1 MRNRFNK
8 NGAGAEIF
16 SQAPVL
22 PYRKRAFWKRGMELK
37 QIIRDILDG
46 NFKYDNSA
54 LDFSCSR
61 IELSVQTGETA
72 EGSFFIYGAKDVI
85 TEGYIVSSDL
95 RMECLTSSFGGSQD
109 EIFYRFDASG
119 SADGEEVKGAFHM
132 ISNQG
137 EYYLPFSVSV
147 KAAPIDSSLGEIK
160 NLFHFTNL
168 AKSNWAEAVK
178 LFYSPKFGQT
188 LTGNSRQYYAA
199 YKGLSAI
206 PGNEHNVEEFLLEI
220 NKKKPVEFM
229 PEETEIRLEEPAAM
243 TRYALVIHR
252 NGWGYTRLC
261 VETEGGFLTVDEEV
275 VTEDAFLGNLYRL
288 YYYIQ
293 DEKLHAGNN
302 YGCIR
307 LRSFEKTI
315 TVPVTVVCHSETGR
329 KLTMMKREQRRIT
342 TQLMQYYQA
351 YRLKKI
357 SAKTWLEESGS
368 LVERL
373 KEVDG
378 NDISARL
385 FQAQLFVT
393 QERFREA
400 EWMLEQN
407 RAETEKLREDK
418 PELYCYYLYL
428 TTLYSKSDRYVDEVS
443 RKIAWY
449 YERNRGNWRIAWLL
463 LFLADEYTKSAARK
477 WALLEELF
485 AYRCYSP
492 VVYAEAWNLI
502 CMNPAML
509 MKLGEFELQV
519 LHFAAKN
526 EAMKDDV
533 MIQLLYL
540 AQKQKGYSDLLLR
553 ILTACYEKKPQ
564 NDLLHAIC
572 ATLIKGNKQGSR
584 YFKWYQAGVEQNLRI
599 TRLYEYYMMSVTRDD
614 RQKLPKM
621 VLMYFSYQSDLH
633 YEITAWLYAYVW
645 KHQEEIPEIYISY
658 LAAIERFIIEQIKHG
673 RINRNLAYLYR
684 NVLEQSMIDE
694 EIAGAL
700 TELLFMQNI
709 TVESDAVKQVVLV
722 YPYGVREMVYPV
734 SGRQAQVPL
743 FDEECRVVLEDGERN
758 RYTNSIGSSR
768 EQLIT
773 TGRLFKLVAPYVR
786 EHLGYALHICY
797 DHKDDLTILEENVD
811 RFRYLADSDFLAEE
825 NRREIRMKLIQFYYE
840 KDRMWEL
847 DEYLLSLQ
855 PEDIA
860 REDRKEV
867 IRTMVLRGMYQEAYE
882 WVRITGPYRIDV
894 KTLVRLFSRL
904 LLQGDAAS
912 ENDAL
917 MTGILL
923 YVVKKGKYDEQI
935 LKYLV
940 RYYNGSIKD
949 MRDVWKAAEDFGV
962 DAYEISERIIV
973 QTLYTGSYIGE
984 EMEIFSSYSR
994 AGGKEEVISAFL
1006 SQISFDYVICEKVI
1020 DTAIFRSIRQLY
1032 REKAQLHLVCKIAYL
1047 KYFAENPKEITEEMK
1062 EMISAFLQD
1071 LLNRKIMLP
1080 LFKSYQGYL
1089 PALALLQDKVI
1100 LEYRA
1105 KPGHRVKIHYLIQRE
1120 DGKEQEYCK
1129 ETMKDMFSGICVREF
1144 ILFFG
1149 ERLQYYITEETDGK
1163 EQVTESGTIS
1173 KNDSSQLDMGSRFN
1187 LLNGI
1192 MIGRTLQDYDTVDTL
1207 LEEYYKKDFM
1217 TDKLF
1222 EPV

>member
-1 MRNRFNK
+1 M
-8 NGAGAEIF
+8 
-16 SQAPVL
+16 
-22 PYRKRAFWKRGMELK
+22 K
-37 QIIRDILDG
+37 QIIREILDG
-46 NFKYDNSA
+46 NFKYENSA
-54 LDFSCSR
+54 LDFSCPR
-61 IELSVQTGETA
+61 VELSVRAGEAA

-95 RMECLTSSFGGSQD
+95 RMECLSSSFSGGQD
-109 EIFYRFDASG
+109 EVFYRFDASG
-119 SADGEEVKGAFHM
+119 SSDGEEVNGAFHM

-147 KAAPIDSSLGEIK
+147 KAAPIGSSLGEIK

-168 AKSNWAEAVK
+168 AKSNWAEAVR
-178 LFYSPKFGQT
+178 LFYSPEFGQT

-199 YKGLSAI
+199 YKGLSAVY
-206 PGNEHNVEEFLLEI
+206 GNEHNVEEFLLEI
-220 NKKKPVEFM
+220 NKKKPVEYM
-229 PEETEIRLEEPAAM
+229 PEETEIRLEEPAPM
-243 TRYALVIHR
+243 MRYTLVIHR
-252 NGWGYTRLC
+252 NGWGYTNLRI
-261 VETEGGFLTVDEEV
+261 ETEGGFLKVEETV

-293 DEKLHAGNN
+293 DENLHAGNN

-307 LRSFEKTI
+307 LKSFEKTI
-315 TVPVTVVCHSETGR
+315 TIPVTVVCHAQIER
-329 KLTMMKREQRRIT
+329 RLTVMKREQKRIT

-357 SAKTWLEESGS
+357 SAGTWLKESGG

-378 NDISARL
+378 NDISAKL

-400 EWMLEQN
+400 EWVLEQN
-407 RAETEKLREDK
+407 RAGTENLREEK

-428 TTLYSKSDRYVDEVS
+428 TALCSKSDRYVDETA
-443 RKIAWY
+443 RKIAWF

-463 LFLADEYTKSAARK
+463 LFLADEYTKNAARK

-485 AYRCYSP
+485 AYHCYSP
-492 VVYAEAWNLI
+492 VVYAEAWILI

-509 MKLGEFELQV
+509 RKLGEFELQV

-564 NDLLHAIC
+564 SDLLQAIC
-572 ATLIKGNKQGSR
+572 ATLMKGNKQGSK

-614 RQKLPKM
+614 RQKLPKR

-658 LAAIERFIIEQIKHG
+658 LAAIERFVIEQIKHG
-673 RINRNLAYLYR
+673 RINKNLAYLYR
-684 NVLEQSMIDE
+684 NILEQSMIDA

-700 TELLFMQNI
+700 AELLFMQNI
-709 TVESDAVKQVVLV
+709 TVDSDAVKQVVLV
-722 YPYGVREMVYPV
+722 YPYGVREMAYPV
-734 SGRQAQVPL
+734 AGRQAQVPV
-743 FDEECRVVLEDGERN
+743 FDEECQVVLEDEERN
-758 RYTNSIGSSR
+758 RYTNSIVSRR
-768 EQLIT
+768 EQLVT
-773 TGRLFKLVAPYVR
+773 TGRLFQLVAPYIR
-786 EHLGYALHICY
+786 EHLGYAIHVCY
-797 DHKDDLTILEENVD
+797 DHKEDLNILEENVE
-811 RFRYLADSDFLAEE
+811 RFRYLADSDFLAET
-825 NRREIRMKLIQFYYE
+825 NRQEIRMKLVQFYYE

-847 DEYLLSLQ
+847 DDYLLSLK
-855 PEDIA
+855 PEEIA
-860 REDRKEV
+860 GNDRKEV
-867 IRTMVLRGMYQEAYE
+867 IRMMVLRGMYQEAYA
-882 WVRITGPYRIDV
+882 WVRVTGPYRIDI

-904 LLQGDAAS
+904 LAQGDAVS
-912 ENDAL
+912 EDDAL

-935 LKYLV
+935 LQYLV
-940 RYYNGSIKD
+940 RHYNGSIKD
-949 MRDVWKAAEDFGV
+949 MRDVWKAAVDFGV
-962 DAYEISERIIV
+962 DAYEISERILV

-984 EMEIFSSYSR
+984 EIEIFSSYSR

-1006 SQISFDYVICEKVI
+1006 SQASFDYVIGEKVI
-1020 DTAIFRSIRQLY
+1020 DTDIFRSIRQLY

-1062 EMISAFLQD
+1062 EIITAFLQD
-1071 LLNRKIMLP
+1071 LLNRKIVLP
-1080 LFKSYQGYL
+1080 LFKSYLDYL
-1089 PALALLQDKVI
+1089 PALMMLQDKVI

-1129 ETMKDMFSGICVREF
+1129 ETMKDMFSGICVKEF

-1173 KNDSSQLDMGSRFN
+1173 KNDSSQLHAGSRFN
-1187 LLNGI
+1187 LLNGV
-1192 MIGRTLQDYDTVDTL
+1192 MIGKTLQDYDTVNTL

-1217 TDKLF
+1217 TEKLF
-1222 EPV
+1222 NII

>member
-1 MRNRFNK
+1 MIDGHGIR
-8 NGAGAEIF
+8 I
-16 SQAPVL
+16 L
-22 PYRKRAFWKRGMELK
+22 WKRGIKLK
-37 QIIRDILDG
+37 QIIREILDG
-46 NFKYDNSA
+46 NFKYDNEA
-54 LDFSCSR
+54 LNFSCPR
-61 IELSVQTGETA
+61 IELSVQAGETA
-72 EGSFFIYGAKDVI
+72 EGSFFIYGAKDAM
-85 TEGYIVSSDL
+85 TEGIVVSSDL
-95 RMECLTSSFGGSQD
+95 RMVCLSSSFAGSQD
-109 EIFYRFDASG
+109 EIFYRFDAAG
-119 SADGEEVKGAFHM
+119 SAAGEEVKGAFYM

-147 KAAPIDSSLGEIK
+147 KASQIDSSLGEIR

-168 AKSNWAEAVK
+168 AKSNWAEAVR
-178 LFYSPKFGQT
+178 LFYSPEFGQT

-199 YKGLSAI
+199 YKGLSAVY
-206 PGNEHNVEEFLLEI
+206 GNEHNVEEFLLEI

-229 PEETEIRLEEPAAM
+229 PEETEIRLEEPDAM
-243 TRYALVIHR
+243 TRYTLAIHR
-252 NGWGYTRLC
+252 NGWGYTCLH
-261 VETEGGFLTVDEEV
+261 VETEGGFLKVDEEV

-307 LRSFEKTI
+307 LKSFEKTI
-315 TVPVTVVCHSETGR
+315 TIPVTVVCHAENGR
-329 KLTMMKREQRRIT
+329 KLTMMKREQKRIT

-357 SAKTWLEESGS
+357 SAGTWLEESRG

-393 QERFREA
+393 QERFHEA
-400 EWMLEQN
+400 EWILEQN
-407 RAETEKLREDK
+407 RAEIERFREEK

-509 MKLGEFELQV
+509 MKLDAFELQV
-519 LHFAAKN
+519 LNFAAKN

-540 AQKQKGYSDLLLR
+540 AQKQKGYSALLLQ
-553 ILTACYEKKPQ
+553 ILISCYEKKPQ
-564 NDLLHAIC
+564 SDLLHAVC
-572 ATLIKGNKQGSR
+572 ATLMKGNKQGSR

-599 TRLYEYYMMSVTRDD
+599 TRLYEYYMMSVTLDD
-614 RQKLPKM
+614 RQTLPKM

-658 LAAIERFIIEQIKHG
+658 LAAIERFVIEQIKLR
-673 RINRNLAYLYR
+673 RINKNLAYLYR
-684 NVLEQSMIDE
+684 NVLEQSMMDA
-694 EIAGAL
+694 EIAEAL
-700 TELLFMQNI
+700 TELLFIQNI
-709 TVESDAVKQVVLV
+709 IVESDAIRQVVLV
-722 YPYGVREMVYPV
+722 YPYAVKEMIYPV
-734 SGRQAQVPL
+734 AGGLAQVPL

-758 RYTNSIGSSR
+758 RYTNSIASRR

-773 TGRLFKLVAPYVR
+773 TGRLFQLAAPYIR
-786 EHLGYALHICY
+786 EHLGYALHVCY
-797 DHKDDLTILEENVD
+797 DRKDDLNILEENVE

-825 NRREIRMKLIQFYYE
+825 NRQEIRIRLVQFYYE

-847 DEYLLSLQ
+847 DDYLLSLH

-860 REDRKEV
+860 QDDRKEV

-882 WVRITGPYRIDV
+882 WVCVTGPYRINV

-904 LLQGDAAS
+904 LAQGDAAA
-912 ENDAL
+912 EGDAF
-917 MTGILL
+917 MTGMLL
-923 YVVKKGKYDEQI
+923 YVVKKGKYDEEI

-949 MRDVWKAAEDFGV
+949 MRDIWRAAIDFGV

-973 QTLYTGSYIGE
+973 QSLYTGSYIGE
-984 EMEIFSSYSR
+984 EMDIFAFYCKN
-994 AGGKEEVISAFL
+994 GGREEVISAFL
-1006 SQISFDYVICEKVI
+1006 SQLSFDYVIGEKVM
-1020 DTAIFRSIRQLY
+1020 DAAIFRSIWQLY
-1032 REKAQLHLVCKIAYL
+1032 REKAQIHLVCEIAYL
-1047 KYFAENPKEITEEMK
+1047 KYYAENPNEIVEEMK
-1062 EMISAFLQD
+1062 EMISDFLQD
-1071 LLNRKIMLP
+1071 LLNRKIILP
-1080 LFKSYQGYL
+1080 LFKFYQDYL
-1089 PALALLQDKVI
+1089 PALNGLQDKVI

-1105 KPGHRVKIHYLIQRE
+1105 KPGSRVRIHYLIQRE

-1129 ETMKDMFSGICVREF
+1129 ETMKDMFSGICVKEF

-1149 ERLQYYITEETDGK
+1149 ERLQYYITEEADGK

-1173 KNDSSQLDMGSRFN
+1173 KNDSSSQLHTGGRFN

-1192 MIGRTLQDYDTVDTL
+1192 MIGRTLQDYDTVNTL

-1222 EPV
+1222 TMQ

>member
-1 MRNRFNK
+1 MCP
-8 NGAGAEIF
+8 GI
-16 SQAPVL
+16 APDGKRVL
-22 PYRKRAFWKRGMELK
+22 WKRGIKLK
-37 QIIRDILDG
+37 QIIREILDG
-46 NFKYDNSA
+46 NFKYDTGTLN
-54 LDFSCSR
+54 FSCTR
-61 IELSVQTGETA
+61 IELSVQAGETA
-72 EGSFFIYGAKDVI
+72 EGSFILYGPQGAI

-95 RMECLTSSFGGSQD
+95 RMECLSSSFAGSQD
-109 EIFYRFDASG
+109 EIFYRFDATG
-119 SADGEEVKGAFHM
+119 STAGEEVKGAFHM

-137 EYYLPFSVSV
+137 ESYLPFSVSV
-147 KAAPIDSSLGEIK
+147 NAAPVDSSLGEIK

-168 AKSNWAEAVK
+168 AKSNWEEAVK

-188 LTGNSRQYYAA
+188 LTGNGKQYYAA
-199 YKGLSAI
+199 YKGLSAVY
-206 PGNEHNVEEFLLEI
+206 GNEHNVEEFLLEI
-220 NKKKPVEFM
+220 NKKKPVDFL
-229 PEETEIRLEEPAAM
+229 PEEAEIRIEEPAAM
-243 TRYALVIHR
+243 TRYTLVIHR
-252 NGWGYTRLC
+252 NGWGYTRLH
-261 VETEGGFLTVDEEV
+261 VETEGDFLKVDEKV

-307 LRSFEKTI
+307 LRNFEKTI
-315 TVPVTVVCHSETGR
+315 TVPVTVVCHAENGR

-357 SAKTWLEESGS
+357 SAGTWLEESGA

-373 KEVDG
+373 KDVDG
-378 NDISARL
+378 NDVSARL

-393 QERFREA
+393 QERFHEA
-400 EWMLEQN
+400 EWILDQN
-407 RAETEKLREDK
+407 RAKTEDLREEK
-418 PELYCYYLYL
+418 PEYYCYYLYL
-428 TTLYSKSDRYVDEVS
+428 TTLCSKSDRYVDEVS

-477 WALLEELF
+477 WELLEELF

-492 VVYAEAWNLI
+492 VVYAEAWSLI

-519 LHFAAKN
+519 LNFAAKN

-540 AQKQKGYSDLLLR
+540 AQKQKGYSGLLLQ
-553 ILTACYEKKPQ
+553 ILTSCYEKKPK

-572 ATLIKGNKQGSR
+572 STLMKGNKQGGR

-599 TRLYEYYMMSVTRDD
+599 TRLYEYYMMSVTLDD
-614 RQKLPKM
+614 RQTLPKM

-658 LAAIERFIIEQIKHG
+658 LAAIERFVIEQIKHG
-673 RINRNLAYLYR
+673 RINKNLAYLYR
-684 NVLEQSMIDE
+684 NVLEQSMIDA

-709 TVESDAVKQVVLV
+709 TVESDTIRQVVLV
-722 YPYGVREMVYPV
+722 YPYAVKEMSYPV
-734 SGRQAQVPL
+734 SGRKAQVPL

-758 RYTNSIGSSR
+758 RYTNSISCRR
-768 EQLIT
+768 EQLVT
-773 TGRLFKLVAPYVR
+773 TGRLFQLVAPYIR
-786 EHLGYALHICY
+786 EHLGYALHVCY
-797 DHKDDLTILEENVD
+797 DHKDALNIQEENAE
-811 RFRYLADSDFLAEE
+811 RFRYLADSDFLAQE
-825 NRREIRMKLIQFYYE
+825 NRQEIRMKLIRFYYE

-847 DEYLLSLQ
+847 DDYLLSLQ

-860 REDRKEV
+860 PDDRKEV
-867 IRTMVLRGMYQEAYE
+867 IRTMVMRGMYQEAYA
-882 WVRITGPYRIDV
+882 WVHATGPYRIDV

-904 LLQGDAAS
+904 LEPGDTAS
-912 ENDAL
+912 EEDTF

-940 RYYNGSIKD
+940 RHYNGSIKD
-949 MRDVWKAAEDFGV
+949 MRDIWKAAVDFGV
-962 DAYEISERIIV
+962 DVYEICERIIV
-973 QTLYTGSYIGE
+973 QTLYTGTYIGE
-984 EMEIFSSYSR
+984 EMEIFSSYAR

-1006 SQISFDYVICEKVI
+1006 SQVSYDYCIGGKVT
-1020 DTAIFRSIRQLY
+1020 DTAVFHSIRQLY

-1047 KYFAENPKEITEEMK
+1047 KYFSENPEELTEEMK
-1062 EMISAFLQD
+1062 ETVSAFLQD
-1071 LLNRKIMLP
+1071 LLNRNIVLP
-1080 LFKSYQGYL
+1080 LFKSYMDYL
-1089 PALALLQDKVI
+1089 PALMMLQDKVI

-1105 KPGHRVKIHYLIQRE
+1105 KPGHRVRIHYLIQRE
-1120 DGKEQEYCK
+1120 DDKEQEYCK
-1129 ETMKDMFSGICVREF
+1129 ETMKDMFSGICVKEF

-1173 KNDSSQLDMGSRFN
+1173 KNDSSQLHAGSRFN

-1192 MIGRTLQDYDTVDTL
+1192 MIGKTLQDYDTVNTL

-1222 EPV
+1222 NIM

>member
-1 MRNRFNK
+1 M
-8 NGAGAEIF
+8 
-16 SQAPVL
+16 
-22 PYRKRAFWKRGMELK
+22 K
-37 QIIRDILDG
+37 QIIREILDG
-46 NFKYDNSA
+46 NFKYENSA
-54 LDFSCSR
+54 LDFSCPR
-61 IELSVQTGETA
+61 VELSVRAGEAA

-95 RMECLTSSFGGSQD
+95 RMECLSSSFSGGQD
-109 EIFYRFDASG
+109 EVFYRFDASG
-119 SADGEEVKGAFHM
+119 SSDGEEVNGAFHM

-147 KAAPIDSSLGEIK
+147 KAAPIGSSLGEIK

-168 AKSNWAEAVK
+168 AKSNWAEAVR
-178 LFYSPKFGQT
+178 LFYSPEFGQT

-199 YKGLSAI
+199 YKGLSAVY
-206 PGNEHNVEEFLLEI
+206 GNEHNVEEFLLEI
-220 NKKKPVEFM
+220 NKKKPVEYM
-229 PEETEIRLEEPAAM
+229 PEETEIRLEEPAPM
-243 TRYALVIHR
+243 MRYTLVIHR
-252 NGWGYTRLC
+252 NGWGYTNLRI
-261 VETEGGFLTVDEEV
+261 ETEGGFLKVEETV

-293 DEKLHAGNN
+293 DENLHAGNN

-307 LRSFEKTI
+307 LKSFEKTI
-315 TVPVTVVCHSETGR
+315 TVPVTVVCHAQIER
-329 KLTMMKREQRRIT
+329 RLTVMKREQKRIT

-357 SAKTWLEESGS
+357 SAGTWLKESGG

-378 NDISARL
+378 NDISAKL

-400 EWMLEQN
+400 EWVLEQN
-407 RAETEKLREDK
+407 RAGTENLREEK

-428 TTLYSKSDRYVDEVS
+428 TALCSKSDRYVDDTA
-443 RKIAWY
+443 RKIAWF

-463 LFLADEYTKSAARK
+463 LFLADEYTKNAARK

-485 AYRCYSP
+485 AYHCYSP
-492 VVYAEAWNLI
+492 VVYAEAWILI

-509 MKLGEFELQV
+509 RKLGDFELQV

-564 NDLLHAIC
+564 SDLLQAIC
-572 ATLIKGNKQGSR
+572 ATLMKGNKQGSK

-614 RQKLPKM
+614 RQKLPKR

-658 LAAIERFIIEQIKHG
+658 LAAIERFVIEQIKHG
-673 RINRNLAYLYR
+673 RINKNLAYLYR
-684 NVLEQSMIDE
+684 NILEQSMIDA

-700 TELLFMQNI
+700 AELLFMQNI
-709 TVESDAVKQVVLV
+709 TVDSDAVKQVVLV
-722 YPYGVREMVYPV
+722 YPYGVREMAYPV
-734 SGRQAQVPL
+734 AGRQAQVPV
-743 FDEECRVVLEDGERN
+743 FDEECQVVLEDEERN
-758 RYTNSIGSSR
+758 RYTNSIVSRR
-768 EQLIT
+768 EQLVT
-773 TGRLFKLVAPYVR
+773 TGRLFQLVAPYIR
-786 EHLGYALHICY
+786 EHLGYAIHVCY
-797 DHKDDLTILEENVD
+797 DHKEDLNILEENVE
-811 RFRYLADSDFLAEE
+811 RFRYLADSDFLAET
-825 NRREIRMKLIQFYYE
+825 NRQEIRMKLVQFYYE

-847 DEYLLSLQ
+847 DDYLLSLQ
-855 PEDIA
+855 PEEIA
-860 REDRKEV
+860 GNDRKEV
-867 IRTMVLRGMYQEAYE
+867 IRMMVLRGMYQEAYA
-882 WVRITGPYRIDV
+882 WVRVTGPYRIDI

-904 LLQGDAAS
+904 LAQGDAVS
-912 ENDAL
+912 EDDAL

-935 LKYLV
+935 LQYLV
-940 RYYNGSIKD
+940 RNYNGSIKD
-949 MRDVWKAAEDFGV
+949 MRDVWKAAVDFGV
-962 DAYEISERIIV
+962 DAYEISERILV

-984 EMEIFSSYSR
+984 EIEIFSSYSR

-1006 SQISFDYVICEKVI
+1006 SQASFDYVIGEKVI
-1020 DTAIFRSIRQLY
+1020 DTDIFRSIRQLY

-1062 EMISAFLQD
+1062 EIITAFLQD
-1071 LLNRKIMLP
+1071 LLNRKIVLP
-1080 LFKSYQGYL
+1080 LFKSYLDYL
-1089 PALALLQDKVI
+1089 PALMMLQDKVI

-1129 ETMKDMFSGICVREF
+1129 ETMKDMFSGICVKEF

-1173 KNDSSQLDMGSRFN
+1173 KNDSSQLHAGSRFN
-1187 LLNGI
+1187 LLNGV
-1192 MIGRTLQDYDTVDTL
+1192 MIGKTLQDYDTVNTL

-1217 TDKLF
+1217 TEKLF
-1222 EPV
+1222 NII